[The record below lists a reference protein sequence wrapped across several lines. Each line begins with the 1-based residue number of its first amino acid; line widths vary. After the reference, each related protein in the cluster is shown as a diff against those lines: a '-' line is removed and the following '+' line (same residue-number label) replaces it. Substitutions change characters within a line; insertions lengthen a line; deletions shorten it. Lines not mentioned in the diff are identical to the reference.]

1 MVIYTMKPIY
11 PREQGYARGASM
23 AGKIQSILATS
34 TESFIEKFDRIEND
48 AKRDQIFISRYP
60 QSRLINLLDISE
72 MKCYWLTLNQSTGT
86 IEPSLEK
93 INHFLESSIRNNA
106 GNIYFEG
113 MEWLISLHGFDAV
126 HSMLRTLSERVSMS
140 EWSVYFSISA
150 NSLDEREM
158 SRFYREVPLFEI
170 NEDGQNVHH
179 STEDDVLSK
188 VVDNAKLEMDLND
201 DGTPKLVFLTKLPR
215 IGFSKQILQRRVL
228 QWRRMGLDTVDIEP
242 SLFNTNVDEMYSKYI
257 ELEENVRRAT
267 ELERYVLEH
276 VLDSQER
283 TIALFRIRQL
293 TGLDELESLYFSD

>member
-11 PREQGYARGASM
+11 LREQACARGASM
-23 AGKIQSILATS
+23 GGRIQSIQATS
-34 TESFIEKFDRIEND
+34 TEAFVESFDRIEND

-60 QSRLINLLDISE
+60 QSRLLDLLDISE
-72 MKCYWLTLNQSTGT
+72 MKCYWLSLTQGTGT

-93 INHFLESSIRNNA
+93 INHFLESSIRDNT

-140 EWSVYFSISA
+140 EWSVYISISGK
-150 NSLDEREM
+150 SLDAREM
-158 SRFYREVPLFEI
+158 SRFYREVPLLNLKE
-170 NEDGQNVHH
+170 NEQDVHK
-179 STEDDVLSK
+179 SSEDELPHQVLN
-188 VVDNAKLEMDLND
+188 NAKLEMDLNE
-201 DGTPKLVFLTKLPR
+201 DGTPKLVLLTKLPR
-215 IGFSKQILQRRVL
+215 SGFSKSILQRRIL
-228 QWRRMGLDTVDIEP
+228 QWRRMGLDTVDIEA
-242 SLFNTNVDEMYSKYI
+242 SLFNPNVDEMYTKYL
-257 ELEENVRRAT
+257 ELEENVRKAT

-293 TGLDELESLYFSD
+293 TGLDELESFYFSD